1 MRIFPKSIAILLVLL
16 LIVPNMALGYIT
28 TDNQTKAFEFIESI
42 GHSQF
47 AENPSENVT
56 LGEYFKVLFNSTGLV
71 PTESNYSFKFNDVPG
86 EFEVYAEKARQ
97 LGLVYYN
104 PQNPVFGYNTEIG
117 VNKALELGL
126 KFYGLNSSRYIL
138 NSDKFKQDI
147 TNFSPSFISAPMI
160 ERAYMLGLI
169 KPVNGK
175 VSFYEKITKG
185 EVANLLFSL
194 KTAQERALNTLF
206 VPTNTTTIPSNS
218 TNSPK
223 IQDIPAPKTTPKT
236 TVKTTKVSPKSTTN
250 SNLAKNEKFRIFED
264 VYRRI
269 TQEYYQQDKVD
280 ADELFYGAITG
291 LVDKLDDSY
300 TTFQEPDS
308 QNSVKQ
314 TLSNQ
319 IEGIGASLGLNDKKQ
334 IIVISP
340 LSDSPAQKAGLRAG
354 DIILKIDGKELTN
367 LGLSQAVSLIQGK
380 AGTTVKLSIQRG
392 TATQEIS
399 IKRAA
404 ITVPTVTAE
413 ITADNIGV
421 VKIRNFGLGIE
432 DTFASYA
439 SQLKKAKV
447 KGIVLD
453 LRNNPGGYLDSATA
467 IAGHFMDSGKLVS
480 KVKYLGN
487 EYTDNETSGP
497 SDLKG
502 IPLRVVVNSGSA
514 SAAEILAAALKD
526 QAGAKLVGEK
536 TFGKGTVQEL
546 ITYSDNSTLK
556 ITIAHWLT
564 PKGVDVNK
572 VGISPELKVSIS
584 ENDLR
589 LGNDPQLNRAIS
601 DLK

>member
-1 MRIFPKSIAILLVLL
+1 MRIFPKSIAVLLVLL
-16 LIVPNMALGYIT
+16 LIVPNMALGFVAN
-28 TDNQTKAFEFIESI
+28 DNQTKAFEFIESI
-42 GHSQF
+42 GYSQF
-47 AENPSENVT
+47 AENPAETVT

-126 KFYGLNSSRYIL
+126 KYYGLNSSRYVL
-138 NSDKFKQDI
+138 NPDKFKQDI

-169 KPVNGK
+169 KPKDGK

-185 EVANLLFSL
+185 EVANLIFSL
-194 KTAQERALNTLF
+194 KTAQERALNTQF
-206 VPTNTTTIPSNS
+206 VPTNTTTIPAV
-218 TNSPK
+218 NSPK
-223 IQDIPAPKTTPKT
+223 IQNIPTPKT

-269 TQEYYQQDKVD
+269 TQEYYQQEKVD

-291 LVDKLDDSY
+291 LVDKLEDPY
-300 TTFQEPDS
+300 TTFQEPDT

-354 DIILKIDGKELTN
+354 DIILKIDGKDLTN
-367 LGLSQAVSLIQGK
+367 LSLSQAVSLIQGK
-380 AGTTVKLSIQRG
+380 AGTTVKLNVQRG
-392 TATQEIS
+392 TSTQEIS

-421 VKIRNFGLGIE
+421 IKIRNFGLGIE
-432 DTFASYA
+432 DTFANYA

-453 LRNNPGGYLDSATA
+453 LRNNPGGYLDSATD

-564 PKGVDVNK
+564 PKGVDINK
-572 VGISPELKVSIS
+572 VGISPDIKVSITD
-584 ENDLR
+584 NDLR